1 MKWNIQWFG
10 SIRARPNLGISFG
23 RGGRRCGLTFR
34 PTRPRPKLVFFP
46 RLRRSVFKKCS
57 TLINIAFNCS
67 KINSKLFFLPRVCK
81 KKAAV
86 QKLRLRFFK
95 LFFLPEIFE
104 KCDCFTAK
112 RSPDPNRDQNR
123 IPLCFLFGRF
133 TTTQFATKIIC
144 RRQRFKFENL

>member
-46 RLRRSVFKKCS
+46 RPRRSVFKKCS

-81 KKAAV
+81 KKQLFKNCV
-86 QKLRLRFFK
+86 SDFSNYFSFLRILK
-95 LFFLPEIFE
+95 N
-104 KCDCFTAK
+104 CYCFIAK
-112 RSPDPNRDQNR
+112 WSPDQNR
-123 IPLCFLFGRF
+123 DLNQIPLCFLFSRF
-133 TTTQFATKIIC
+133 TATEFATEIIC
-144 RRQRFKFENL
+144 RRQRFKFEKL